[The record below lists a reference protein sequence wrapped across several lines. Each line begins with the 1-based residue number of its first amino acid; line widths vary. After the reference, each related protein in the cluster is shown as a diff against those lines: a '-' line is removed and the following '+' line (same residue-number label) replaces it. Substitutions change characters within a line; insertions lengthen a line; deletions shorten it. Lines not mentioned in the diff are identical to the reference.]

1 AEASFFIVPFLLEAA
16 AIRLRSFTESPARH
30 PHIVYLYSRGFIH
43 LPFTSN
49 PSHLGT
55 SFPESSPPHLQRIIV
70 GLTVG

>member
-1 AEASFFIVPFLLEAA
+1 M
-16 AIRLRSFTESPARH
+16 
-30 PHIVYLYSRGFIH
+30 YLYSRGFIH